1 MTNSKNDTSVKDVR
15 EFLDNIFKTSLNTQA
30 GMAVTLFYKKLNVN
44 EIVDKVIINQA
55 PSITWNHGKVL
66 AVNGTTLMTGGINYW
81 DLYANN
87 GPHDI
92 CDHAVKVRGD
102 AAVSAHRW
110 ADYFWQ
116 YEIINDVRNTLLR

>member
-1 MTNSKNDTSVKDVR
+1 MTAFLRKVVNSS
-15 EFLDNIFKTSLNTQA
+15 IITQA
-30 GMAVTLFYKKLNVN
+30 GISAFMGDLKIEKM
-44 EIVDKVIINQA
+44 VDGIIKSPV

-81 DLYANN
+81 DNYAAT

-92 CDHAVKVRGD
+92 CDHAVKVQGD

-110 ADYFWQ
+110 ADYFWG
-116 YEIINDVRNTLLR
+116 YEAANDGPTVC